1 MDLRELVNSS
11 IQALK
16 ANVLRTALTMLGI
29 IIGISSV
36 ILIVSIGQGAVAFVT
51 NELSAFG
58 TNAFQINPGQGAFSS
73 IAGAD
78 TLTMEDA
85 EAIAEDET
93 LTNIDKVIPNT
104 VASVKAEANGED
116 ANLVVY
122 GTTQDMYDFFQP
134 EILEGEF
141 LTADY
146 VLDSDNVVVLG
157 VDAAEEFFGE
167 DASVVGESIRLNN
180 KSFRI
185 VGVVRSDSALAGGFL
200 NQAVFAPIT
209 IVMDSFP
216 NGDRIQEIDVTVFD
230 SDQINQTIEDVEI
243 LLRDRHDLDEDED
256 SDFVISSFQD
266 ILSTVQTITGL
277 LTWMVAGIS
286 AISLVV
292 GGVGVMNIMLVS
304 VTERTKEIGLL
315 KAIGAKE
322 KDILTQFLI
331 EAMVMTFMGGIIGV
345 AIGVSGAFLISQLV
359 GIPFALNILA
369 ILIAV
374 GVAVGVGLLFGLYPA
389 RRAAKLNP
397 IDALRYE

>member
-1 MDLRELVNSS
+1 MDFRELIDSA

-16 ANVLRTALTMLGI
+16 ANLLRTALTMLGI
-29 IIGISSV
+29 VIGISSV

-51 NELSAFG
+51 NELSSFG

-73 IAGAD
+73 VAGAD
-78 TLTMEDA
+78 TLTMEDV
-85 EAIAEDET
+85 EAIRADET

-104 VASVKAEANGED
+104 IATVRAEANGES
-116 ANLVVY
+116 ANIVVY

-134 EILEGEF
+134 ELVEGEF
-141 LTADY
+141 LTENDI
-146 VLDSDNVVVLG
+146 LDNQNVVVLG
-157 VDAAEEFFGE
+157 IDAAEEFFGE
-167 DASVVGESIRLNN
+167 NSNYVGETIRLNN
-180 KSFRI
+180 KSFK
-185 VGVVRSDSALAGGFL
+185 VTGVVRSDSALAGGFL
-200 NQAVFAPIT
+200 NQAIFAPFN
-209 IVMDSFP
+209 IVMDNFP
-216 NGDRIQEIDVTVFD
+216 NGDRIQEIDVTVFE
-230 SDQINQTIEDVEI
+230 SSQINQTIEDVEL
-243 LLRDRHDLDEDED
+243 LLRDRHNLDEDEE

-266 ILSTVQTITGL
+266 ILSTVETITNL
-277 LTWMVAGIS
+277 LTAMVAGIS

-331 EAMVMTFMGGIIGV
+331 EAMVMTLSGGLIGV
-345 AIGVSGAFLISQLV
+345 TIGVTGAFLISTLV
-359 GIPFALNILA
+359 GIPFSLNIPA
-369 ILIAV
+369 IIIAV
-374 GVAVGVGLLFGLYPA
+374 AVSTFVGLLFGLYPA